1 MSVPRQSPHLRVAL
15 FPQRA
20 KTDHLPLLLVSS
32 HSPGLRWTGRAGS
45 LPQHP
50 ADTCQGPV
58 HREPRPGVGPGGSLA
73 GRAQRPSATSGGLSV
88 QPATKATRGGSPK
101 NECNENCFAP
111 GPQRKRQAPTTHPL
125 HLSDKL
131 SSASQVEPALGHTE
145 RVEARSKRCPCHTTE
160 HIFKPLN

>member
-50 ADTCQGPV
+50 ADTWQGPA
-58 HREPRPGVGPGGSLA
+58 HREPRPGVGPAGSLA
-73 GRAQRPSATSGGLSV
+73 GRAQRPSATSGGSQCSQ
-88 QPATKATRGGSPK
+88 QPKQRAEALLKTTATRTALHLDLRG
-101 NECNENCFAP
+101 ND
-111 GPQRKRQAPTTHPL
+111 RPTTHPL

-145 RVEARSKRCPCHTTE
+145 RVGARSKRCPCHTTE